1 MIVTYVHLYSDFK
14 EYWNLPC
21 KELMY
26 LTSFSTLNVMVNTIL
41 ILLVFELALLSTWT
55 YLFIGLGGYY
65 NLRNLL
71 SFIQIAT
78 CRGEILFL
86 EFVSLAIY
94 VVIVHFL
101 GAAFLF
107 ME

>member
-1 MIVTYVHLYSDFK
+1 
-14 EYWNLPC
+14 
-21 KELMY
+21 MY

-94 VVIVHFL
+94 VAIVHFFIL
-101 GAAFLF
+101 DIVLAIIFWKQPKDEDDL
-107 ME
+107 EPE